1 MIVATLFALIVLS
14 VMHFFKMGRQEPVSP
29 RGKEE
34 PAIDSETALSLACE
48 SMSKQYKLTKR
59 EGEVLALLAR
69 GRSATYI
76 AEALVIS
83 STTAKTH
90 VKHIYQKV
98 GIASKQVLLDIVED
112 ELNDILAA
120 HGKKSIN

>member
-1 MIVATLFALIVLS
+1 M
-14 VMHFFKMGRQEPVSP
+14 
-29 RGKEE
+29 
-34 PAIDSETALSLACE
+34 
-48 SMSKQYKLTKR
+48 
-59 EGEVLALLAR
+59 LALLAR